1 LVEFLV
7 ENQFITLFLVLAVG
21 SLIGRITFR
30 GFSLGVSAV
39 LFVGLAVG
47 AMDPALAIPEW
58 AYLFGLIL
66 FVYTVGL
73 SAGPGFVSALRHGGL
88 AANLV
93 VTVVLCVAAV
103 IAGVAARIAGITGAA
118 ASGVFAGALTN
129 TPALAAV
136 LQYQTDHAPPGGLED
151 ALAEPVVGYSVTY
164 PFGVLGVIVAV
175 YMLHRLARRPP
186 ARGEA
191 SIPDVALAEDLI
203 HATVVV
209 SDPSVIGRTIGQ
221 LLSQRG
227 WHVVF
232 SRHRRDGDLTVGHR
246 DVALMEGD
254 VVTLVGPPGEVEQ
267 VVAAIGE
274 RTGEALP
281 YDRSDLDYR
290 RIFVSA
296 SEPVGR
302 RIGDL
307 HLPDRFDAVAT
318 RVRRGDADRLATPDT
333 VLEPGDRIRVV
344 APRERMDEVTAFFGD
359 SYRSLS
365 EVDIAVVGL
374 GIVIGLLIGLI
385 PIPLPGGATFS
396 LGLAGGPLVAGLV
409 LGALERTGPVTWQL
423 PYNANLTLR
432 QLGAV
437 LFLAGVGTRS
447 GYAFV
452 ETLRTGGGGQLLVI
466 GAIVTVASAASVLV
480 VTRYLLRM
488 PVDVATGVEAGVQ
501 TQPAVLAFAV
511 GQAKND
517 LPNYG
522 YATVYPVATVAKIV
536 LAQALLVI
544 LG

>member
-1 LVEFLV
+1 MVEFLV
-7 ENQFITLFLVLAVG
+7 ENEFITLFLVLTVG
-21 SLIGRITFR
+21 SLIGRITIR

-47 AMDPALAIPEW
+47 ALDPALAVPEW

-66 FVYTVGL
+66 FVYTVGV

-88 AANLV
+88 AANLLV
-93 VTVVLCVAAV
+93 AVVLCLTSVLAWGLARL
-103 IAGVAARIAGITGAA
+103 AGLTGAV

-136 LQYQTDHAPPGGLED
+136 LQYQTENAPQGGLVT

-175 YMLHRLARRPP
+175 YLLHRFARRPP
-186 ARGEA
+186 PRGEA
-191 SIPDVALAEDLI
+191 PVPEGVLAEDLI
-203 HATVVV
+203 HATVTV
-209 SDPSVIGRTIGQ
+209 SDPAVIGRTIGQ
-221 LLSQRG
+221 LLSQEG

-232 SRHRRDGDLTVGHR
+232 SRHRREGDLTVGHR

-254 VVTLVGPPGEVEQ
+254 VVTIVGPPEEVER

-274 RTGEALP
+274 RTAEALP

-302 RIGDL
+302 TIGDL
-307 HLPDRFDAVAT
+307 RLPDRFDAVAT
-318 RVRRGDADRLATPDT
+318 RVKRGDADRLATQDT

-344 APRERMDEVTAFFGD
+344 APRARMDEVTAFFGD

-365 EVDIAVVGL
+365 EIDIAVVGL
-374 GIVIGLLIGLI
+374 GILIGLLLGLV
-385 PIPLPGGATFS
+385 PIPLPGGTTFQ

-409 LGALERTGPVTWQL
+409 LGALERTGPITWQL

-432 QLGAV
+432 QLGVA

-447 GYAFV
+447 GYVFV
-452 ETLRTGGGGQLLVI
+452 ETLRAGGAGRLLLV
-466 GAIVTVASAASVLV
+466 GAAVTVVSAVSVLV
-480 VTRYLLRM
+480 VARYLLRM

-517 LPNYG
+517 LPNVG
-522 YATVYPVATVAKIV
+522 YATVYPVATIAKIV

-544 LG
+544 VG